1 MKYIIAVAYEYP
13 DSQVDILL
21 HIKESSDLD
30 NTIREAMQKIPEH
43 CAILSVAVATIED
56 SLVKPHKTAIAA

>member
-1 MKYIIAVAYEYP
+1 MKYIIAVAYEDP

-30 NTIREAMQKIPEH
+30 STVKEAVQKIPEY
-43 CAILSVAVATIED
+43 CAILSVAVATSEG